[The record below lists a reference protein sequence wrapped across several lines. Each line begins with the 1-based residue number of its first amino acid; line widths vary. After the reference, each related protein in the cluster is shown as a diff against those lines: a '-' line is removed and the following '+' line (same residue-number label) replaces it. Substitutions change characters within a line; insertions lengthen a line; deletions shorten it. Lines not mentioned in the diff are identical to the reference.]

1 MEFMD
6 NLEAEMAADRGGT
19 WQVVRDP
26 AQVSVGDI
34 WVSRLGYVGHIV
46 FIHQEGSLWTL
57 DVLVDDEDF
66 AGHVAHVLLDV
77 AEEEIGF
84 GSVLRLQPL
93 EA

>member
-1 MEFMD
+1 
-6 NLEAEMAADRGGT
+6 
-19 WQVVRDP
+19 
-26 AQVSVGDI
+26 
-34 WVSRLGYVGHIV
+34 
-46 FIHQEGSLWTL
+46 LWTL